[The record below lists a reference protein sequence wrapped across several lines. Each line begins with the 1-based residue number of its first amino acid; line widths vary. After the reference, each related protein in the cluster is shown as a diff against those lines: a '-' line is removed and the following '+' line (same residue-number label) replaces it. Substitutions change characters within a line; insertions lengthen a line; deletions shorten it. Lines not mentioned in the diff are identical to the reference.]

1 MKFLKFSPS
10 MLLYCYQNY
19 YAFFETGSL
28 VWVIFS
34 KWSNWLQY
42 IVITEWERS
51 VTFWSLKLSG
61 NTEA

>member
-1 MKFLKFSPS
+1 
-10 MLLYCYQNY
+10 MLVYCYQNY
-19 YAFFETGSL
+19 YTFFETGSL

-34 KWSNWLQY
+34 KRSNWLKY
-42 IVITEWERS
+42 ILIAEWERS